1 LWGFHRIEVADLAG
15 ERMFLVPSEM
25 ISRRTSQN
33 GQNHSRRVFADWC
46 IGAGVTVL
54 MAILAMAVFFF
65 GRNEPHAS
73 APETAVEIGSPPKQS
88 SGVSS
93 DSISLERESE
103 APSSDAATPAANV
116 RDPSVAELEN
126 SFRITKE
133 PKTRVEIAKQIAGF
147 NDAAAVESLARLFY
161 HQSHPAD
168 KEALLAALG
177 DIDPREALEVRLRL
191 LASALH
197 GEARNVRLAALS
209 LLDELDD
216 SRGAEL
222 ICDVMKNDPDRQVR
236 DVATAIL
243 RERAD
248 DATP

>member
-1 LWGFHRIEVADLAG
+1 
-15 ERMFLVPSEM
+15 M
-25 ISRRTSQN
+25 TQN
-33 GQNHSRRVFADWC
+33 GQNHSRGILADWC
-46 IGAGVTVL
+46 IGAGVTIF
-54 MAILAMAVFFF
+54 MAILAMALFFS
-65 GRNEPHAS
+65 GRDGPQAS
-73 APETAVEIGSPPKQS
+73 APETAVEIGSPREQS
-88 SGVSS
+88 SGGSS
-93 DSISLERESE
+93 DPISLDRGSE
-103 APSSDAATPAANV
+103 APPSDAATPAANV
-116 RDPSVAELEN
+116 PEPSVAELEN
-126 SFRITKE
+126 SFRATKE
-133 PKTRVEIAKQIAGF
+133 PKGRVAIAKQIAGF

-222 ICDVMKNDPDRQVR
+222 IGDVMKNDPDRQVR

>member
-1 LWGFHRIEVADLAG
+1 
-15 ERMFLVPSEM
+15 M

-33 GQNHSRRVFADWC
+33 GQNHSRRVSAYFC
-46 IGAGVTVL
+46 IGAGATVL
-54 MAILAMAVFFF
+54 MAILAIAVFFP
-65 GRNEPHAS
+65 GRDEPP
-73 APETAVEIGSPPKQS
+73 APVSETVVEIGHPREQG

-93 DSISLERESE
+93 DPISLERGSE
-103 APSSDAATPAANV
+103 APPSDAATPAANV
-116 RDPSVAELEN
+116 PDPSVAELEN

-133 PKTRVEIAKQIAGF
+133 PKARVEIAKQIAGF

-161 HQSHPAD
+161 HQSHPAV
-168 KEALLAALG
+168 KETLLAALG
-177 DIDPREALEVRLRL
+177 DIDPREAPEVRLQL

-197 GEARNVRLAALS
+197 GEARNVRLAALN

-222 ICDVMKNDPDRQVR
+222 IGDALKNDPDREVR
-236 DVATAIL
+236 AVAAAML

-248 DATP
+248 DAEP